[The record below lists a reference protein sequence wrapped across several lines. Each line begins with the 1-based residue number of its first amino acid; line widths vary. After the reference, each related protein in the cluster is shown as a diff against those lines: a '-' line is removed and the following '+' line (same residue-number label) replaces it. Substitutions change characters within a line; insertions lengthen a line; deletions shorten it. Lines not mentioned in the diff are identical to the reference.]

1 MNRSAY
7 EQRLMSRKT
16 TNLVQS
22 ILLLGGMTL
31 LLALLGWLMA
41 GGLGLLVAAGGVI
54 IVGLGPQ
61 VSPQVLLR
69 MYRARQLTPS
79 HAPALFRLIHDLAQR
94 ANLTN
99 PPRLYYIPSHMMN
112 AFAIGKRDNAAIAV
126 TDGLLRR
133 LNRRELAGVLAH
145 EISHVN
151 NNDIWVMGL
160 ADVVSRLTSVLS
172 LSGQFLLLLSLPMML
187 FGSYSPPWLLF
198 LLLISA
204 PTLSALF
211 QLALSRTREYDADLD
226 AAWLTGDPSGLAS
239 ALAKLERYQHGFL
252 ERILLPGRRIPD
264 PSLLR
269 THPTTEDRIQRLL
282 SLNDAEITQPASRSA
297 HFPAEP
303 FSFSTQMPQIVQHPR
318 WRLSG
323 LWF

>member
-1 MNRSAY
+1 
-7 EQRLMSRKT
+7 
-16 TNLVQS
+16 
-22 ILLLGGMTL
+22 MTL
-31 LLALLGWLMA
+31 LLALLGWFIA
-41 GGLGLLVAAGGVI
+41 GGLGLLIAAAGVI
-54 IVGLGPQ
+54 ILGFSPQ
-61 VSPQVLLR
+61 VSPQVVLR
-69 MYRARQLTPS
+69 MYRARQLG
-79 HAPALFRLIHDLAQR
+79 PAHVPGLFRLVQALAQR
-94 ANLTN
+94 AGLPN
-99 PPRLYYIPSHMMN
+99 PPRLYYIPSNMMN
-112 AFAIGKRDNAAIAV
+112 AFAVGKHSHAAIAV

-133 LNRRELAGVLAH
+133 LNPRELAGVLAH
-145 EISHVN
+145 EISHVT

-160 ADVVSRLTSVLS
+160 ADVVSRLTSGLS
-172 LSGQFLLLLSLPMML
+172 LGGQFLLLLSLPMML
-187 FGSYSPPWLLF
+187 FGSYSPPWWLF

-252 ERILLPGRRIPD
+252 ERILLPGRHIPD

-282 SLNDAEITQPASRSA
+282 SLDDTHLSQ
-297 HFPAEP
+297 P
-303 FSFSTQMPQIVQHPR
+303 FSHSVRVPTEALQLTTQMPQVVHMPR

>member
-1 MNRSAY
+1 MNRSTY

-16 TNLVQS
+16 TNRVQS
-22 ILLLGGMTL
+22 VLLLGSMTL
-31 LLALLGWLMA
+31 LLALLGWLIA

-54 IVGLGPQ
+54 IVGFSPQ

-79 HAPALFRLIHDLAQR
+79 HAPALFHLVQALAQR
-94 ANLTN
+94 ADLPNL
-99 PPRLYYIPSHMMN
+99 PRLYYIPSHMMN

-160 ADVVSRLTSVLS
+160 ADVVSRLTSILS
-172 LSGQFLLLLSLPMML
+172 LGGQFLLLLSLPMML
-187 FGSYSPPWLLF
+187 FGSYSPPWLLL

-282 SLNDAEITQPASRSA
+282 SLDDAAISQPASHPA

-303 FSFSTQMPQIVQHPR
+303 LPFTTQMPQIVQLPR
-318 WRLSG
+318 WRFSG

>member
-7 EQRLMSRKT
+7 EQQLMSRKT
-16 TNLVQS
+16 TNRMQS
-22 ILLLGGMTL
+22 VLLLGGMTL
-31 LLALLGWLMA
+31 LLALLGWLIA

-54 IVGLGPQ
+54 IVGFSPQ
-61 VSPQVLLR
+61 VSPPVLLR
-69 MYRARQLTPS
+69 MYRARQLMPS

-94 ANLTN
+94 ADLPH
-99 PPRLYYIPSHMMN
+99 PPRLYYIPSPMMN
-112 AFAIGKRDNAAIAV
+112 AFAIGKRGNAAIAV

-145 EISHVN
+145 EISHIN

-160 ADVVSRLTSVLS
+160 ADGVSRLTSGLS
-172 LSGQFLLLLSLPMML
+172 LGGQFLLLLSLPMML

-282 SLNDAEITQPASRSA
+282 SLDDAAISQPVSHPAHLPTEPLPFTTQI
-297 HFPAEP
+297 
-303 FSFSTQMPQIVQHPR
+303 PQIVQPPR